1 MSNLIPVEVKNNIGT
16 IEDNLDVV
24 EASIRQKLAEYTQV
38 VITKDSI
45 QDGKELLADIRK
57 EKKSLDDERKAIKK
71 AWMKPY
77 EVFEARA
84 KKIIDLYDEPVKL
97 INSQLEAYE
106 EDRKVAKRN
115 DIKKIYEFVVKE
127 NAELADWLPLDKIYD
142 TKWEN
147 ATCKDKTIREAME
160 MVFSQIKV
168 SISTIQSMQSA
179 WEEDALNIL
188 KDTGSLQLAIEKI
201 SSLTKQAE
209 RIEEAKKAQEE
220 AKRTEEARKAELE
233 ATRTEDKIKADVN
246 KELSAAEKAIAEV
259 SQDKAVAEV
268 LQEFIEPEIDNLL
281 PFAAEKI
288 VVLKVHVGENNLDLV
303 KDFFESINIEYEV
316 ME

>member
-1 MSNLIPVEVKNNIGT
+1 MGNLVPVEVKKNIGT

-24 EASIRQKLAEYTQV
+24 EASIRQKLAEYAQV
-38 VITKDSI
+38 VITQDCI

-77 EVFEARA
+77 EAFEARA

-97 INSQLEAYE
+97 INLQLETYE
-106 EDRKVAKRN
+106 EDRKAAKRN

-127 NAELADWLPLDKIYD
+127 NAELADWLPLEKIYD

-147 ATCKDKTIREAME
+147 ATCKDKTIREAIE
-160 MVFSQIKV
+160 MAFSQIKV

-179 WEEDALNIL
+179 WEEDALNVL
-188 KDTGSLQLAIEKI
+188 KDTGSLPLAIEKI
-201 SSLTKQAE
+201 NSLTKQAE

-220 AKRTEEARKAELE
+220 ASKAELE
-233 ATRTEDKIKADVN
+233 AKR
-246 KELSAAEKAIAEV
+246 AE
-259 SQDKAVAEV
+259 DKAVVEEP
-268 LQEFIEPEIDNLL
+268 QELIEPETDILF

-288 VVLKVHVGENNLDLV
+288 VVLKVTVGENNLNLV